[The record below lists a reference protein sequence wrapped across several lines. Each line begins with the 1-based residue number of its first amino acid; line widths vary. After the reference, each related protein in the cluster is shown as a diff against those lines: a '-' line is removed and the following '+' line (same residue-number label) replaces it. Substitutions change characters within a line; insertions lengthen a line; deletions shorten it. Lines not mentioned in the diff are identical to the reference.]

1 MKKLLLIALMAVAAV
16 SCKKEEAPKPAPTPT
31 PKPCICE
38 KQTWLRPQLVLP
50 FQWRTNGT
58 TEFYSNN
65 CADNGRVLPGHTG
78 LGYVFEYRIVC
89 K

>member
-1 MKKLLLIALMAVAAV
+1 MKKLLLIALMAVAAI
-16 SCKKEEAPKPAPTPT
+16 SCKKEEAPKPAT

-58 TEFYSNN
+58 TEFFSNN

>member
-16 SCKKEEAPKPAPTPT
+16 SCKKEEAPKPAPT